1 MQNARLAA
9 AAAGNLPLV
18 PDPVEKVE
26 ELAEEA
32 AEGKSERTP
41 WLVMGGVH
49 ISVALIALA
58 VMGVVGLIY
67 FLSQ

>member
-1 MQNARLAA
+1 
-9 AAAGNLPLV
+9 V

-49 ISVALIALA
+49 VTVALVALA

-67 FLSQ
+67 YLSQ